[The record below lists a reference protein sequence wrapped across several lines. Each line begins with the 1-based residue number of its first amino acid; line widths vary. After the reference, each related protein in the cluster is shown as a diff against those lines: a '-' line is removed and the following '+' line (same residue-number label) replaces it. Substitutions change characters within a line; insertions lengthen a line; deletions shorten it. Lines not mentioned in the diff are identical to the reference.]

1 MHQHRLFATT
11 DLDEGEEFA
20 SQIWEE
26 NHSTI
31 SNGRY
36 GLRWN
41 EAAGD
46 KIKLSYVEL
55 DCAVDLKAQGPLSD
69 HFRMFFHEDGRIE
82 HVVKGR
88 TFVSDRTTAAVHC
101 PGMDLSMQISPFQLL
116 LLSLDGHCVR
126 SAMTQRFRKLPDYVD
141 WLGSLKPSHNLA
153 TLRSLTAWIA
163 REMENEGSPL
173 SGTGKPRLHA
183 ERLLLSLFVE
193 CLAETAPMESHPV
206 CESSQIQ
213 AERARDWIDA
223 NLTEIFGVEEIAAA
237 AGIGVRSLQKTF
249 KRFYGCSPHAYATR
263 RRLESVRQLL
273 LSASGSQTVTSAAT
287 QLGFFE
293 LGRFAQSYRRH
304 FGETPSAT
312 LTRRSQER

>member
-1 MHQHRLFATT
+1 MYRHRLFSTT

-31 SNGRY
+31 SDGRY

-41 EAAGD
+41 EAVGD

-55 DCAVDLKAQGPLSD
+55 DCAVELKAQGPLSD
-69 HFRMFFHEDGRIE
+69 HFRTFFHQKGRID
-82 HVVKGR
+82 HGVNGR
-88 TFVSDRTTAAVHC
+88 AFTSDPTTAAVHC
-101 PGMDLSMQISPFQLL
+101 PGMDLSMHIKPFELL
-116 LLSLDGHCVR
+116 LLSLDGRSVR
-126 SAMTQRFRKLPDYVD
+126 NAMAQRFRKLPDYVD
-141 WLGSLKPSHNLA
+141 WLGGLRPSHNLA
-153 TLRSLTAWIA
+153 SLRSLTAWLAKEI
-163 REMENEGSPL
+163 ENESSPL
-173 SGTGKPRLHA
+173 VQLGKPRLHA

-193 CLAETAPMESHPV
+193 CVAESAPLESEAV
-206 CESSQIQ
+206 CEGSQVQ
-213 AERARDWIDA
+213 AERAREWIDA
-223 NLTEIFGVEEIAAA
+223 NLSEVFGVEEIAAA
-237 AGIGVRSLQKTF
+237 AGVGVRSLQKSF
-249 KRFYGCSPHAYATR
+249 KRLYGCSPHAYATR

-273 LSASGSQTVTSAAT
+273 LSDSESQTVTSAAT

-312 LTRRSQER
+312 LMRRS